1 MSDSPEKI
9 RFDFSK
15 RKTSLPTAALFRVDD
30 NSSPQLEE
38 LTNMIQD
45 LSNRAYNLWI
55 SWVSDELSAILSR
68 DLRQDDGLSTTSP
81 LRGWEDTVVKQE
93 QSDESQSEMK
103 ISLPA
108 IPSLSS
114 FLFRACEEIHRV
126 GGHVLDKPILQKF
139 ALRLL
144 EKVIGIF
151 ADFLSTAEAH
161 DSQMSDKGVLQVLLD
176 FRFVADSKF
185 SIRRKQDVNQTKS
198 VIRERVDSLVNRLS
212 QRLAPIDWLTYEL
225 YLWENERQ
233 SYLRHAVLYGF
244 LDVVSSRSSWKS
256 YTNEEISRN
265 IDIDDDSSFG
275 VAAPFL
281 KSFMQVGSRF
291 GESTLKLGS
300 MLTDGQVGRFKDKST
315 AAMSTFGDILP
326 VQAAGLLSSFTASRS
341 FSEMKLGEIP
351 TNLETLLIGSRT
363 LFKARGQD
371 IFVFYTIGENLE
383 QSKVLWVLM
392 VSANRLIPVVGYIL
406 FCFSKFAVK
415 LKDGKRLKGID
426 GDIK

>member
-1 MSDSPEKI
+1 MKFGNLHCLCILWASLVFIGPVLFSFQKHSRHIPVILGSPRFWVSETTDAVSGRSASLLRHSSITIDSPMSDSPEKK

-176 FRFVADSKF
+176 FRFVADDLSGG
-185 SIRRKQDVNQTKS
+185 RKQDVNQTKS

-225 YLWENERQ
+225 YFWENERQ

-315 AAMSTFGDILP
+315 VAMSTFGDILP
-326 VQAAGLLSSFTASRS
+326 VQAAV
-341 FSEMKLGEIP
+341 
-351 TNLETLLIGSRT
+351 
-363 LFKARGQD
+363 Q
-371 IFVFYTIGENLE
+371 
-383 QSKVLWVLM
+383 
-392 VSANRLIPVVGYIL
+392 
-406 FCFSKFAVK
+406 
-415 LKDGKRLKGID
+415 
-426 GDIK
+426 